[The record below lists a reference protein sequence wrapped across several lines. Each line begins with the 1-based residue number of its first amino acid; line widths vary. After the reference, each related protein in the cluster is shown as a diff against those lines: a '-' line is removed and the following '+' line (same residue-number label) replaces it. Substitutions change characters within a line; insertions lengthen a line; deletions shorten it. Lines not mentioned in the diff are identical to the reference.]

1 MANYPS
7 QDFYCACAAGFFA
20 VLSSGNDTPTHL
32 KRANDWVMCY
42 LANSQ
47 IWCMPRNRVISMSD
61 IFLDFFKII
70 ILSKKNGFIRMCN
83 DC

>member
-32 KRANDWVMCY
+32 KGQMTGSCAR
-42 LANSQ
+42 
-47 IWCMPRNRVISMSD
+47 
-61 IFLDFFKII
+61 
-70 ILSKKNGFIRMCN
+70 
-83 DC
+83 